1 MVYIRKPAGSAGTSN
16 TTYRPQTNQT
26 TGPTG
31 QGGTA
36 GGAQNAGYPFYAN
49 PTNTTYQTPSPSS
62 LFPPAA
68 PPAPT
73 PGPSGYPT
81 GGGGGGGS
89 ATTPGLDQ
97 GSFDAILDMFRGAQP
112 NRYDHTPID
121 LPEYNAP
128 KFYDFDP
135 GQFDTAR
142 QGIRTGIADARQMGS
157 TAFDRAAQGYQNYQ
171 DPYASG
177 PRQYNPGVDPRLL
190 ASMQAWGGA
199 GSGAAAETF
208 GEGVQ
213 ADAAMG
219 SVYDLLGKVGT
230 QFNQGQL
237 AGIEGDRMQLD
248 QRLGGEER
256 MLNLGVEMALAR
268 AKSQYQ
274 QDLFA
279 YGKAEADKRYEMA
292 VAEAMA
298 NNQGVNAANQANIQ
312 AGNSYNQSILG
323 PLMEL
328 LMAGR
333 NSKGVQG
340 LNPAAVSGMTRWEMD

>member
-1 MVYIRKPAGSAGTSN
+1 MANVLDSGARTRSTTTTASTRPRTATTVTPGGYNPAYKAPAGT
-16 TTYRPQTNQT
+16 
-26 TGPTG
+26 PTG
-31 QGGTA
+31 SQYSGGNLTTA
-36 GGAQNAGYPFYAN
+36 QAQSISNYLN
-49 PTNTTYQTPSPSS
+49 TPTATQ
-62 LFPPAA
+62 
-68 PPAPT
+68 
-73 PGPSGYPT
+73 PSGYPT
-81 GGGGGGGS
+81 GGGGGGGGGS
-89 ATTPGLDQ
+89 VTPGLDQ

-112 NRYDHTPID
+112 NRYDHTSLN

-128 KFYDFDP
+128 KFYDFDS

-171 DPYASG
+171 DPFASG

-199 GSGAAAETF
+199 GSGAAAETS

-219 SVYDLLGKVGT
+219 SVYDLLGKVGR

-279 YGKAEADKRYEMA
+279 YGKAEADKRYEMK
-292 VAEAMA
+292 VAEVMA

-323 PLMEL
+323 PIMEL

-333 NSKGVQG
+333 NSQGVQG
-340 LNPAAVSGMTRWEMD
+340 LNPAAVPGMTRWEMN